1 MWIWDGAG
9 VGWMHEEGRLIGCGG
24 SLRGG
29 LVCGVHVGWEEMRAR
44 KGGIVDA

>member
-29 LVCGVHVGWEEMRAR
+29 VGLRRAR
-44 KGGIVDA
+44 GMGGDAS